1 MKKIIIVLL
10 VIAFCQLPVTVYAG
24 WIYENGE
31 MVLSPDSYT
40 EDGKIKLKN
49 PYELIPDFR
58 IHIELPK
65 VDIGLPNLPFY
76 GVDNKKVD
84 GVMTYPNI
92 NDIQPGTFYLQWV
105 FTPNDDKYE
114 TVSGTFEVTVYP
126 EDSEASKGKMPDPE
140 PEEID
145 EPTPP
150 SLTATT
156 VTLSTLTEYDIN
168 LDNKVSGSTYLWS
181 SSDESIVE
189 VNPKNGL
196 IKAKKEGRA
205 IITCEI
211 TLPDGE
217 VIILQSVVT
226 VGYDENA
233 PVLTETVLDLEV
245 GDKFDINLENKI
257 AKSKYR
263 WVSSDRSVV
272 KVNSSNG
279 KVTAVGPGQAY
290 VTCTITTPDRQVI
303 VLRCDISVTE
313 PTE

>member
-1 MKKIIIVLL
+1 MRKIIAVLL
-10 VIAFCQLPVTVYAG
+10 IVMAILPNAIVKAEQADDSG
-24 WIYENGE
+24 RL
-31 MVLSPDSYT
+31 VLSPDSYT
-40 EDGKIKLKN
+40 EDGKIKVFCLF
-49 PYELIPDFR
+49 DR
-58 IHIELPK
+58 IEPKPQLTMELPK
-65 VDIGLPNLPFY
+65 IDISLPKLVFI
-76 GVDNKKVD
+76 GADDKTVSGKV
-84 GVMTYPNI
+84 TYPNI
-92 NDIQPGTFYLQWV
+92 DKITAGNFDLQWV
-105 FTPNDDKYE
+105 FTPDDDKYE
-114 TVSGTFEVTVYP
+114 TITGVLHYYVWP

-150 SLTATT
+150 SLTASV
-156 VTLSTLTEYDIN
+156 VTLNTLTAYDIN
-168 LDNKVSGSTYLWS
+168 LGNKVSGSTYLWS

-211 TLPDGE
+211 TLPDGT
-217 VIILQSVVT
+217 VQTLQSIVN

-263 WVSSDRSVV
+263 WVSSNRSII
-272 KVNSSNG
+272 KVNSANG
-279 KVTAVGPGQAY
+279 KVTAVGAGEAY
-290 VTCTITTPDRQVI
+290 VTCTITTPENQVI
-303 VLRCDISVTE
+303 VLRCDISVIE
-313 PTE
+313 